1 MPEIPSTVILEEPEL
16 FLLGLKWNLRDKAFS
31 CVMVK
36 TNSNYAVKVAERI
49 NRSLP
54 IYLMNHFAETSLIF
68 DMSFIKYLLF
78 RRTYFVNVWK
88 INDADKLLFQ

>member
-16 FLLGLKWNLRDKAFS
+16 FLLGLKWNLRDKVFS

-49 NRSLP
+49 NRSTP
-54 IYLMNHFAETSLIF
+54 IYLNHFAETSPLF
-68 DMSFIKYLLF
+68 DMSFIKYLLV
-78 RRTYFVNVWK
+78 RRTFFVNIWK

>member
-1 MPEIPSTVILEEPEL
+1 MPEIPSTVILEEAEL

-54 IYLMNHFAETSLIF
+54 IYLMNHFAETSLLF
-68 DMSFIKYLLF
+68 DMSFIKYLLV
-78 RRTYFVNVWK
+78 RRTFFVNIWK